1 MAIKKYNPY
10 TPSMRNMTT
19 LSNKDLTSEKPVKS
33 LLAKIKKTDGRN
45 NSGKI
50 TVRRRGGGVKRRYR
64 IVDFKRSKLDIPA
77 KVEAVF
83 YDPNRS
89 ANLALLAYVDGAK
102 SHILCP
108 AGLRPGDKVISGSSA
123 DIKVGNSKLLREM
136 PVGTWCIMSKCHLG
150 QEVSWPG
157 QRVAMCR

>member
-19 LSNKDLTSEKPVKS
+19 LEDKNLSKDKPLKS

-45 NSGKI
+45 NNGRI

-64 IVDFKRSKLDIPA
+64 IIDFKRNKLDIPA
-77 KVEAVF
+77 KVTAIC

-89 ANLALLAYVDGAK
+89 ANLALLTYLDGFK
-102 SHILCP
+102 SFILCP
-108 AGLRPGDKVISGSSA
+108 AGLNVGDTLLVVNLPILKLVIQSS
-123 DIKVGNSKLLREM
+123 
-136 PVGTWCIMSKCHLG
+136 
-150 QEVSWPG
+150 
-157 QRVAMCR
+157 